1 MKVKSESEVTQSCP
15 TLSDPMVCSLPGSSV
30 RGIFQARV
38 LECVAIAFSLT
49 NLDSVLKS
57 RDITL
62 LTKVHKVRAMI
73 FPVVKYRCESWTIKE
88 AEHQRTDAFEL
99 WYWRR
104 FLGVS
109 WTARRSNQSIVKN
122 IIPEYSLEGLML
134 KPKLQHFF
142 HLMQRANSLDNM
154 LGKVEGSRRRQGQ
167 RMRWLDF
174 NIDSMDDDE
183 FEQVSL
189 SKLWEIVKDREAW
202 CTVVHVVGLKESGMT
217 ERLNTS
223 NVLLY

>member
-1 MKVKSESEVTQSCP
+1 M
-15 TLSDPMVCSLPGSSV
+15 SDSVRPIDGSPPGSAVPGSL
-30 RGIFQARV
+30 QARV
-38 LECVAIAFSLT
+38 LECVAIAFSVT

-62 LTKVHKVRAMI
+62 LTKVHKVKAMI
-73 FPVVKYRCESWTIKE
+73 FPVVKYRCESWTVKE
-88 AEHQRTDAFEL
+88 AEHQRTDACEL

-104 FLGVS
+104 FLGVY
-109 WTARRSNQSIVKN
+109 WTARRSNQSIVKE
-122 IIPEYSLEGLML
+122 IIPDYSLEGLML

-174 NIDSMDDDE
+174 SIDSMD
-183 FEQVSL
+183 VSL
-189 SKLWEIVKDREAW
+189 SKLWEIVKDREPW
-202 CTVVHVVGLKESGMT
+202 CTVVHGVGLKDSGMT